1 MMPNATKTLLILA
14 GLAALLSSCNDD
26 QPKAATR
33 EKTWQV
39 SVNVVKLEPGAIPIT
54 SELAGRIVATNTADV
69 RPQVTGIIQAMDF
82 IEGSDVKQGDLLYQ
96 IDPASY
102 DAAYQSAVATLA
114 RATASQNN
122 AQAKTDRLA
131 KLNQTKAA
139 SSQDYEDAVLSL
151 DQAKADVASA
161 RAGIETARINLERTK
176 ITAPI
181 SGRIDRST
189 VNVGA
194 LVTAEQATALT
205 TIRKLDPVYVE
216 VTQPSEK
223 LLAFRRATADG
234 TLTPVKEPAVKL
246 TLEDGS
252 AYPET
257 GKLLF
262 SDAVISE
269 TSGTVVVRAV
279 FGNPDKILLPGMYV
293 RAAIEEGV
301 ADNSYLVPQRAVT
314 RTIAGDAIAKV
325 VAADGKVGERTL
337 KVDRSQGSNWV
348 VRDGLQSGDRVIV
361 EGAQKVRA
369 GDAVKATEVTINAD
383 GKILAA
389 SAEPMAKSKDA
400 PTEVAK
406 R

>member
-1 MMPNATKTLLILA
+1 MPDITKTLLVLA
-14 GLAALLSSCNDD
+14 GLATLLSSCNDD
-26 QPKAATR
+26 QPRAATR
-33 EKTWQV
+33 EQKQET
-39 SVNVVKLEPGAIPIT
+39 SVNVVKLEPTAVPIT

-69 RPQVTGIIQAMDF
+69 RPQVSGIIKAMDF
-82 IEGSDVKQGDLLYQ
+82 TEGGDVKQGDLLYQ

-102 DAAYQSAVATLA
+102 EAAYQSALATLA
-114 RATASQNN
+114 RAQASENN
-122 AQAKTDRLA
+122 ARAKTDRLSR
-131 KLNQTKAA
+131 LNQTKAA
-139 SSQDYEDAVLSL
+139 SSQDYEDAVLAL

-161 RAGIETARINLERTK
+161 KAGIETARINLERTK

-189 VNVGA
+189 INVGA

-223 LLAFRRATADG
+223 LLAFRRATRDG
-234 TLTPVKEPAVKL
+234 SLTPVKEPAVHL

-262 SDAVISE
+262 SEAVISE
-269 TSGTVVVRAV
+269 TSGTIVVRAL
-279 FGNPDKILLPGMYV
+279 FQNPDKLLLPGMYV

-301 ADNSYLVPQRAVT
+301 ADASYLVPQRAVT
-314 RTIAGDAIAKV
+314 RTVAGDAMTKV
-325 VAADGKVGERTL
+325 VMADGKVGERKL

-348 VRDGLQSGDRVIV
+348 VRAGLEAGDRVIV

-383 GKILAA
+383 GRVLAA
-389 SAEPMAKSKDA
+389 SAEPDDA
-400 PTEVAK
+400 STTVAE

>member
-1 MMPNATKTLLILA
+1 MPHITKTLLVLT

-33 EKTWQV
+33 DKTWQV
-39 SVNVVKLEPGAIPIT
+39 SVNVVKLEPKAIPIT

-69 RPQVTGIIQAMDF
+69 RPQVTGIITAMDF
-82 IEGSDVKQGDLLYQ
+82 TEGGDVKADDLLYQ

-114 RATASQNN
+114 RAEAAQNN
-122 AQAKTDRLA
+122 ALAKTDRLA

-139 SSQDYEDAVLSL
+139 SSQDYEDAVLAL

-161 RAGIETARINLERTK
+161 KAGIETARINLERTR

-223 LLAFRRATADG
+223 LLAFRRATANG
-234 TLTPVKEPAVKL
+234 TLTPVKEPAVNL

-279 FGNPDKILLPGMYV
+279 FGNPEKILLPGMYV

-301 ADNSYLVPQRAVT
+301 ADKSFLVPQRAVT
-314 RTIAGDAIAKV
+314 RTASGDAVAKV
-325 VAADGKVGERTL
+325 VASDGKVGERRL
-337 KVDRSQGSNWV
+337 KVDRSQGNNWV
-348 VRDGLQSGDRVIV
+348 VREGLEAGDRVIV

-383 GKILAA
+383 GQILAA
-389 SAEPMAKSKDA
+389 GAEPMEKSEDTA
-400 PTEVAK
+400 TEVA
-406 R
+406 RR

>member
-1 MMPNATKTLLILA
+1 MPHVTKTLLVLA

-26 QPKAATR
+26 QPRAATR
-33 EKTWQV
+33 EQKMEI
-39 SVNVVKLEPGAIPIT
+39 SVNVVKLEPKAVPIT

-69 RPQVTGIIQAMDF
+69 RPQVTGIIKAMDF
-82 IEGSDVKQGDLLYQ
+82 AEGSDVKQGDLLYQ

-114 RATASQNN
+114 RANASQNN

-139 SSQDYEDAVLSL
+139 SSQDYEDAVLAL

-161 RAGIETARINLERTK
+161 KAGIETARINLERTK
-176 ITAPI
+176 IIAPI

-223 LLAFRRATADG
+223 LLAFRRATSDG
-234 TLTPVKEPAVKL
+234 SLTPVKEPAVHL

-252 AYPET
+252 TYPVT

-262 SDAVISE
+262 SEAVISE
-269 TSGTVVVRAV
+269 TSGTVIVRAS
-279 FGNPDKILLPGMYV
+279 FPNPDKILLPGMYV

-301 ADNSYLVPQRAVT
+301 ADKSYLVPQRAVS
-314 RTIAGDAIAKV
+314 RTVSGDAIAKV

-348 VRDGLQSGDRVIV
+348 VRTGLEAGDRVIV

-383 GKILAA
+383 GQILAV
-389 SAEPMAKSKDA
+389 SAEPTATPDGGS
-400 PTEVAK
+400 TEVA
-406 R
+406 RR